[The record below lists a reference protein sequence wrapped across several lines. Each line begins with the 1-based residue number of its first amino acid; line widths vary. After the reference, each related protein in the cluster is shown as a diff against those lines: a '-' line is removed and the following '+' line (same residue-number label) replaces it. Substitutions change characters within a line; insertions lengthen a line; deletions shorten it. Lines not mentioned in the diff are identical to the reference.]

1 MSKVILINPFEVPE
15 GKEDECL
22 VFWEKAAEFMRRQ
35 PGFISTRLHKAV
47 SPEARF
53 HFINV
58 AEWESAEHFQTVIES
73 AAFKELTALAWKYF
87 RTIPGYIK
95 LSGPDITL
103 RLTNMGWW

>member
-15 GKEDECL
+15 GREDECL
-22 VFWEKAAEFMRRQ
+22 TYWEKAAEYMRHQ
-35 PGFISTRLHKAV
+35 PGFISTRLHKTV

-73 AAFKELTALAWKYF
+73 AAFKELTAPYMELFPHSPGLYKVI
-87 RTIPGYIK
+87 RT
-95 LSGPDITL
+95 
-103 RLTNMGWW
+103 